1 MNTKSPSAK
10 FASPTRHNRL
20 SKRAPRGI
28 MMRVQLYITGEAGM
42 EGQNKAQEMEPV
54 MGKIRCLNV
63 NLVDTIAMS
72 SVRGCFLLKLWERK
86 KTLTILS
93 ASNVC

>member
-1 MNTKSPSAK
+1 
-10 FASPTRHNRL
+10 
-20 SKRAPRGI
+20 
-28 MMRVQLYITGEAGM
+28 M
-42 EGQNKAQEMEPV
+42 EGPNKAQETGPV

-72 SVRGCFLLKLWERK
+72 SVRGCFLVKLWERK